1 MDSFIFDLSD
11 CDKVIRRYGKRMSDK
26 NTEKKTEDT
35 KAEESKTE
43 EKSEKKRL
51 PRWAKVSIIVGSVL
65 VVLALG
71 VFIAIKV
78 YLARVPRIQEKER
91 LDPASETFER
101 STEVEGASD
110 TINVEDVKW
119 DELYDDVMK
128 DSDIKNILLIGHDGR
143 PGDTGSHRSDSIILC
158 SINKVQGKINLVSF
172 MRDMYVPIP
181 GYSDNRINAAFS
193 FGGASLLK
201 ETIEQD
207 FGISIDNCVEINFD
221 GFIQAM
227 TAVGDLEIELTA
239 QEADYL
245 NETGNIMNLEEGLP
259 ESDWNLK
266 EGKNLLRP
274 DQVLAYSRT
283 RYVGRS
289 DYERTERQ
297 RKVLTASFNK
307 ISKLGL
313 SDQVDLANAIIPH
326 IATDMTDMEILGY
339 VYYVVKDGVNIG
351 DSNRVPADK
360 SYTNEMINGMSV
372 LLPKLAENTELLKT
386 WLYQGIASPEAAG
399 E

>member
-1 MDSFIFDLSD
+1 
-11 CDKVIRRYGKRMSDK
+11 MSDK
-26 NTEKKTEDT
+26 NTENKTEDKKTEEI
-35 KAEESKTE
+35 KAE

-51 PRWAKVSIIVGSVL
+51 PRWAKVLIIVGSVL
-65 VVLALG
+65 VVIALG
-71 VFIAIKV
+71 VFIAIKI
-78 YLARVPRIQEKER
+78 YLGRVPRIQEKER
-91 LDPASETFER
+91 LDPSSETFER
-101 STEVEGASD
+101 STDEEKASD
-110 TINVEDVKW
+110 TIKVEDVKW
-119 DELYDDVMK
+119 DELYEDVMK

-221 GFIQAM
+221 GFIKAM

-245 NETGNIMNLEEGLP
+245 NSTGNIMNAEEGLP
-259 ESDWNLK
+259 ESTWDLK

-297 RKVLTASFNK
+297 RKVLTAAFNK
-307 ISKLGL
+307 ISQLGL
-313 SDQVDLANAIIPH
+313 SEQVDLANNIIPH

-339 VYYVVKDGVNIG
+339 VYYVVTDGVHIG

-360 SYTNEMINGMSV
+360 TYTNEMINGMSV
-372 LLPKLAENTELLKT
+372 LLPKLTENTDLLKE
-386 WLYQGIASPEAAG
+386 WLYQGIQLPEATS
-399 E
+399 EQ

>member
-1 MDSFIFDLSD
+1 
-11 CDKVIRRYGKRMSDK
+11 MSDK
-26 NTEKKTEDT
+26 NTENITEDKKTEEIN
-35 KAEESKTE
+35 AE

-51 PRWAKVSIIVGSVL
+51 PRWAKVLIIVGSVL
-65 VVLALG
+65 VVIALG
-71 VFIAIKV
+71 VFIAVKI
-78 YLARVPRIQEKER
+78 YLGRVPRIQEKER
-91 LDPASETFER
+91 LDPSSETFER
-101 STEVEGASD
+101 STDEEKASD
-110 TINVEDVKW
+110 TIKVEDVKW
-119 DELYDDVMK
+119 DELYEDVMK

-221 GFIQAM
+221 GFIKAM

-245 NETGNIMNLEEGLP
+245 NSTGNIMNAEEGLP
-259 ESDWNLK
+259 ESTWDLK

-297 RKVLTASFNK
+297 RKVLTAAFNK
-307 ISKLGL
+307 ISQLGL
-313 SDQVDLANAIIPH
+313 SEQVDLANNIIPH
-326 IATDMTDMEILGY
+326 IATDMSDMEILGY
-339 VYYVVKDGVNIG
+339 VYYVVTDGVHIG

-360 SYTNEMINGMSV
+360 TYTNEMINGMSV
-372 LLPKLAENTELLKT
+372 LLPKLAENTDLLKE
-386 WLYQGIASPEAAG
+386 WLYQGIELPEASS
-399 E
+399 EQ